1 MKTRKLFLVL
11 VLVAILLLGTGLV
24 ANAANKIRVNGG
36 VNNTLFGIGWEW
48 IRVNLTID
56 PVTHEAIGET
66 NYMFYEDEYGK
77 EFKFSWRG
85 EAVCAAMGEFE
96 GLPTIAVVTKIVEQR
111 NIDPSWVG
119 KYVKTTIS
127 DGGPKASEDIIGI
140 VEFDYDNGSPVFE
153 QPSCDFEEPFLWYFS
168 QNGNL
173 TIHD

>member
-1 MKTRKLFLVL
+1 MKIQKLFLATIL
-11 VLVAILLLGTGLV
+11 VLILLLGTALV
-24 ANAANKIRVNGG
+24 ASAADNIRVTGG
-36 VNNTLFGIGWEW
+36 VNNSLFGVGWEW

-66 NYMFYEDEYGK
+66 IYMFYEDEYGK
-77 EFKFSWRG
+77 EVKFSWRG

-96 GLPTIAVVTKIVEQR
+96 GLPTVAVVTKVVEQR
-111 NIDPSWVG
+111 GIDPSWVG

-127 DGGPKASEDIIGI
+127 DGGQNASEDIIGI
-140 VEFDYDNGSPVFE
+140 VEFDYDNGSPVTD
-153 QPSCDFEEPFLWYFS
+153 QPSCEFEEPFIWYPS